1 MQPGGGCAAGSPWRL
16 PYRSCVP
23 AAHGGVL
30 LGTCLSSMGSGCP
43 AGLCLTTR
51 NVSLP
56 AITFA
61 RVQTGYTHIVGG
73 GGRSLSAPS
82 SFIFSICF
90 HGCCGCSTLPWQPP
104 SATGAD
110 TCPGGK
116 DLLTARVCDFPFSSL
131 CCQLLQFP
139 NYSSEVGAGTS
150 TSMCMEMGQRAHP
163 YPSYPTPFSGH
174 DPAPILLCS
183 VPAVPMP
190 SSAAQTLSWLCF
202 LGMYWRLSSLACCR
216 SFCLH
221 QCFGKPELG

>member
-1 MQPGGGCAAGSPWRL
+1 MCCRFSPEAALQELRASSPWGSSAGHMPQQHGLRL
-16 PYRSCVP
+16 SCR
-23 AAHGGVL
+23 ALSHHQEHLSACHHL
-30 LGTCLSSMGSGCP
+30 RTCANIGC
-43 AGLCLTTR
+43 
-51 NVSLP
+51 
-56 AITFA
+56 
-61 RVQTGYTHIVGG
+61 THVVGG

-163 YPSYPTPFSGH
+163 NPSYPTPFSGH

-202 LGMYWRLSSLACCR
+202 LGMYWRLSSLARCR